1 MILLASI
8 AISKLV
14 GLLTNDRKINLKE
27 DPTAKT
33 GKPIDILDI
42 PRNTTHATRNNTTT
56 EYPPKHRIRS
66 ILLYEY
72 ANEIY
77 LRLFYTV
84 SGHLAL
90 L

>member
-56 EYPPKHRIRS
+56 EYPQNTA
-66 ILLYEY
+66 LLYEY

>member
-1 MILLASI
+1 MTGRLILKKISPRKPENRSI
-8 AISKLV
+8 SY
-14 GLLTNDRKINLKE
+14 
-27 DPTAKT
+27 
-33 GKPIDILDI
+33 LDI